1 MKTIQITMD
10 ERLLAQ
16 LDSDQETKR
25 DGRSAVLR
33 RAVAKYLNERRRD
46 TIAKRYR
53 QAYSADAGLGKE
65 FEGWE
70 DESSWPIE

>member
-10 ERLLAQ
+10 EKLLTR

-46 TIAKRYR
+46 AIAKRYR
-53 QAYSADAGLGKE
+53 EAYSGQTGLGKE

-70 DESSWPIE
+70 DEAAWPIE